1 MANKPF
7 DFGVLLGENN
17 RRPDY
22 RLKTDEGSF
31 VRAAVNVDLTPQSTF
46 KRRQGSA
53 LAVAGTDCHSLW
65 SNGTDAYFADY
76 DTIYHLSQAMV
87 KTAVSAQ
94 VVPGQ
99 QVSFADVNG
108 VVYCST
114 GAELFQL
121 SGASAAVK
129 AGIVPPNASPILTAA
144 AGGSLPAGIY
154 QATISFVAPSGEE
167 SGALKP
173 VSVTVPENGSLTI
186 SGIQVSAGYSTA
198 VYLSPPNGDV
208 LFRIA
213 KTTDAALPAI
223 TIQPQSNA
231 SRARTILLSRMPPGQ
246 IVRCSDVD
254 GRLVVASGN
263 ILYYSEL
270 FAPTLHNSAK
280 SYIPFSGNI
289 TMVRPCVDGMFVSAD
304 QTYWLAGDMA
314 TASLA
319 PVLPYKAVF
328 GTDSKVPSSNNVWWM
343 SGRGMVVGSPGGQVE
358 NVQEKFVAVDAAAA
372 GASMYREQD
381 GMRQMLSSLF
391 GTQTNAMA
399 ASSYM
404 EFEVIRKETEL

>member
-7 DFGVLLGENN
+7 DFGALLGENN

-31 VRAAVNVDLTPQSTF
+31 VRAAVNADLTPQSTF
-46 KRRQGSA
+46 KRRQGST
-53 LAVAGTDCHSLW
+53 LAVSGTDCHSLW
-65 SNGTDAYFADY
+65 SSGTDAYFADY
-76 DTIYHLSQAMV
+76 DTLYHLSPAMV

-99 QVSFADVNG
+99 QVSFADANG

-121 SGASAAVK
+121 SGSSAAVK
-129 AGIVPPNASPILTAA
+129 AGIVPPNVSPTLTAA

-154 QATISFVAPSGEE
+154 QATISFIAPSGEE
-167 SGALKP
+167 SGAIKP
-173 VSVTVPENGSLTI
+173 VSATVPENGSLTI

-213 KTTDAALPAI
+213 KTTSAALPAI

-231 SRARTILLSRMPPGQ
+231 AHARTILLSRMPAGQ
-246 IVRCSDVD
+246 IVRYAD
-254 GRLVVASGN
+254 GRLIVASGN

-270 FAPTLHNSAK
+270 FAPTLHNPAK
-280 SYIPFSGNI
+280 NYIPFAENI
-289 TMVRPCVDGMFVSAD
+289 TMILPCEGGIYVSAD
-304 QTYWLAGDMA
+304 KTYWIAGDL
-314 TASLA
+314 ASGA
-319 PVLPYKAVF
+319 INTVLPYKAVF
-328 GTDSKVPSSNNVWWM
+328 GTDAAIPNSTSVWWM
-343 SGRGMVVGSPGGQVE
+343 SDRGMIVGAPGGQVE
-358 NVQEKFVAVDAAAA
+358 NVQEKFVAVDAATA
-372 GASMYREQD
+372 GASLYREQD

-391 GTQTNAMA
+391 GTQTNVMA

-404 EFEVIRKETEL
+404 EFEVIRKETVL

>member
-1 MANKPF
+1 MANEPF
-7 DFGVLLGENN
+7 DFGALLGENN

-31 VRAAVNVDLTPQSTF
+31 VRAAANVDLTPQSTF

-53 LAVAGTDCHSLW
+53 LTVAGTDCHSLW
-65 SNGTDAYFADY
+65 SNGTDTYFADY
-76 DTIYHLSQAMV
+76 DTLYHLSPTMV

-108 VVYCST
+108 VIYCST
-114 GAELFQL
+114 GAEIFQL
-121 SGASAAVK
+121 FGSSAAVK
-129 AGIVPPNASPILTAA
+129 AGIIPPNVSPTLTAA

-154 QATISFVAPSGEE
+154 QATISFIAPSGEE
-167 SGALKP
+167 SGAIKP
-173 VSVTVPENGSLTI
+173 VSATVPENGSLTI

-213 KTTDAALPAI
+213 KTTSAALPTI

-231 SRARTILLSRMPPGQ
+231 ARARTILLSRMPAGQ
-246 IVRCSDVD
+246 IVRYAD
-254 GRLVVASGN
+254 GRLIVASGN

-270 FAPTLHNSAK
+270 FAPTLYNPAK
-280 SYIPFSGNI
+280 NYIPFAENI
-289 TMVRPCVDGMFVSAD
+289 TMVRSCVDGMFVSAD

-319 PVLPYKAVF
+319 PILPYKAVF
-328 GTDSKVPSSNNVWWM
+328 GTDSEIPNSNNVWWM
-343 SGRGMVVGSPGGQVE
+343 SQRGMVVGSPGGQVE
-358 NVQEKFVAVDAAAA
+358 NVQEKFVAVDAATA
-372 GASMYREQD
+372 GASLYREQD

-391 GTQTNAMA
+391 GTQTNVMA

-404 EFEVIRKETEL
+404 EFEVIRKETVL

>member
-7 DFGVLLGENN
+7 DFGALLGENN

-31 VRAAVNVDLTPQSTF
+31 VRAAVNADLTPQSTF

-65 SNGTDAYFADY
+65 SNGTDTYFADY
-76 DTIYHLSQAMV
+76 DTLYHLSPTMV

-108 VVYCST
+108 AIYCST
-114 GAELFQL
+114 GSELFRL
-121 SGASAAVK
+121 SGASTAVK
-129 AGIVPPNASPILTAA
+129 AGIVPPNVSPTLLAA
-144 AGGSLPAGIY
+144 AGGALPAGIY
-154 QATISFVAPSGEE
+154 QVTISFIAPSGEE

-173 VSVTVPENGSLTI
+173 VFVTVPENGSLTI
-186 SGIQVSAGYSTA
+186 SGIQVSAGYLTA

-208 LFRIA
+208 LFRIT
-213 KTTDAALPAI
+213 KTTSAALPAI

-231 SRARTILLSRMPPGQ
+231 SRARTILLARMPPGQ
-246 IVRCSDVD
+246 IVRYAD
-254 GRLVVASGN
+254 GRLIVASGN

-270 FAPTLHNSAK
+270 FAPALHNPAK
-280 SYIPFSGNI
+280 SYIPFASNI
-289 TMVRPCVDGMFVSAD
+289 TMIRPCEGGIYVSAD
-304 QTYWLAGDMA
+304 ETYWIAGDL
-314 TASLA
+314 ASA
-319 PVLPYKAVF
+319 SIDTVLPYKAVF
-328 GTDSKVPSSNNVWWM
+328 GTDSEVPNSNNVWWM
-343 SGRGMVVGSPGGQVE
+343 SERGMVVGSPGGQVE
-358 NVQEKFVAVDAAAA
+358 NVQEKFVAVNAATA
-372 GASMYREQD
+372 GASLYREQD

>member
-7 DFGVLLGENN
+7 DFGALLGENN

-31 VRAAVNVDLTPQSTF
+31 VRAAVNADLTPQSTF

-65 SNGTDAYFADY
+65 SSGTDAYFADNA
-76 DTIYHLSQAMV
+76 TLYHLSDSMV

-99 QVSFADVNG
+99 QVSFADANG

-114 GAELFQL
+114 GAEIFRL
-121 SGASAAVK
+121 SGSSAAVK
-129 AGIVPPNASPILTAA
+129 AGIVPPNVSPTLTAA

-154 QATISFVAPSGEE
+154 QATISFIATSGEE
-167 SGALKP
+167 SGALRP

-213 KTTDAALPAI
+213 NTTNAALPAI

-231 SRARTILLSRMPPGQ
+231 SRARTILLARMPPGQ
-246 IVRCSDVD
+246 IVRYAD
-254 GRLVVASGN
+254 GRLIVASGN

-270 FAPTLHNSAK
+270 FAPTLHNPAK
-280 SYIPFSGNI
+280 SYIPFAENI
-289 TMVRPCVDGMFVSAD
+289 TMIRPCDGGIYVSAD
-304 QTYWLAGDMA
+304 ETYWIAGDL
-314 TASLA
+314 ASGA
-319 PVLPYKAVF
+319 INTVLPYKAVF
-328 GTDSKVPSSNNVWWM
+328 GTDSEVPNSNNVWWM
-343 SGRGMVVGSPGGQVE
+343 SERGMVVGAPGGEVE
-358 NVQEKFVAVDAAAA
+358 NVQEKFVAVDAATA
-372 GASMYREQD
+372 GASLYREHD

-391 GTQTNAMA
+391 GTQTNVMA

-404 EFEVIRKETEL
+404 EFEVIRKETVL